1 MMGVKMIKLLV
12 DSSSDIDQEEA
23 DKFGITL
30 LPMEVR
36 FGEEEYLDGV
46 TLSHKRFFELL
57 IESDELPKTSQINEF
72 RYEEAFSKLTQNGDD
87 VIAIVLSSK
96 LSGTYNCACDAAKK
110 FNGKVRVIDSLN
122 ACVGER
128 ILCQYAIRLI
138 NEGLAI
144 DEIVA
149 KLEENKKKI
158 KLLALLDTLK
168 YLKKGGRISA
178 VVALTGEVFN
188 IKPVVSVEDGEV
200 KLVGKAIGSK
210 KGNNLLMQMVDGC
223 GGIDFSMPYAVAYS
237 GLSDA
242 LLQKYLE
249 DSKEIW
255 ENNTDAVPRY
265 MIGST
270 IGTHVGPG
278 AIAVCFFANK

>member
-1 MMGVKMIKLLV
+1 MIKLLI

-23 DKFGITL
+23 DELGVTM
-30 LPMEVR
+30 LPIQVR
-36 FGEEEYLDGV
+36 FGDDEYLDGV
-46 TLSHKRFFELL
+46 NLSHRRFFELL

-87 VIAIVLSSK
+87 VIAILLSSK
-96 LSGTYNCACDAAKK
+96 LSGSYNCAVTAAKK

-128 ILCQYAIRLI
+128 ILCQYALKLI
-138 NEGLAI
+138 KENTPIE
-144 DEIVA
+144 EIVS

-158 KLLALLDTLK
+158 KLLAMLDTLK

-178 VVALTGEVFN
+178 MVALTGEVFN
-188 IKPVVSVEDGEV
+188 IKPVVSVENGEV

-210 KGNNLLMQMVDGC
+210 KGNNLLKQLVKNC
-223 GGIDFSMPYAVAYS
+223 GGIDFSMPYVVAYS
-237 GLSDA
+237 GLSDE
-242 LLQKYLE
+242 LLKKYLE
-249 DSKEIW
+249 DSRELWESNADEIPQ
-255 ENNTDAVPRY
+255 V

-278 AIAVCFFANK
+278 AIAVCFFSND